1 MVCNMLH
8 EYRYTNHP
16 DPQDM
21 TMGHGM
27 MNRAFLLPQG
37 EGQDEGM

>member
-1 MVCNMLH
+1 MPH

-27 MNRAFLLPQG
+27 MNRAFLLPAG